1 MKHDTFSM
9 KLKIRDSL
17 RKNNKIIVIFLL
29 AYFVLL
35 FLTNLIIS
43 FFTDMTIIE
52 IMQLP
57 FFTWLTIL
65 AIIALILYA
74 LHLLPIKKIDQ
85 SVNHEILEAIETIE
99 YELNKTNEPIDFESI
114 QALITQYNSE
124 AILIAGYNER
134 WERNISI
141 LEETIEILNKINL
154 EEPIEEELGNS
165 DFILEQMNDRE
176 NTFFVI
182 SSQGTY
188 IADFYI
194 ERRSEYSFL
203 PDEII
208 LEKFFK
214 KNEEFEEVLSSLN
227 M

>member
-9 KLKIRDSL
+9 KIKIRDSL
-17 RKNNKIIVIFLL
+17 RKTNKIIVIFVL
-29 AYFVLL
+29 AYLVLL
-35 FLTNLIIS
+35 FLTNLISS
-43 FFTDMTIIE
+43 FFTNMTIIE
-52 IMQLP
+52 ITQLP
-57 FFTWLTIL
+57 ILNWLTIL

-74 LHLLPIKKIDQ
+74 LSFLAVKKIDQ
-85 SVNHEILEAIETIE
+85 SVNQEIVEAMETIE
-99 YELNKTNEPIDFESI
+99 YELNKTNEPIKFETI
-114 QALITQYNSE
+114 QELIARYNSE
-124 AILIAGYNER
+124 VTLMVGYNER

-154 EEPIEEELGNS
+154 EEPIEEELGDS

-188 IADFYI
+188 IAEFYI

-214 KNEEFEEVLSSLN
+214 KNDEFGEVLL
-227 M
+227 